1 MKVFRTV
8 TISNQNVVSN
18 IFKEVAVMKIDQLYN
33 WGKRLLQKIFT
44 NAIAELHLT
53 QPTKSYLG
61 LCDDFK
67 YTTIHEFMIKHKVTA
82 K

>member
-33 WGKRLLQKIFT
+33 
-44 NAIAELHLT
+44 
-53 QPTKSYLG
+53 
-61 LCDDFK
+61 
-67 YTTIHEFMIKHKVTA
+67 
-82 K
+82 